1 MKVIRHDQ
9 NGPAPARK
17 LVVKMP
23 AALSR
28 ALDAAGVKAS
38 RLQLKYRPERKAKS
52 MPFIQWLVMGGKQ
65 QDE

>member
-1 MKVIRHDQ
+1 MKVISQ

-28 ALDAAGVKAS
+28 ALDAAGVKAA

-52 MPFIQWLVMGGKQ
+52 MPFIRWLVTGGG

>member
-1 MKVIRHDQ
+1 MKVISQ

-28 ALDAAGVKAS
+28 ALDAAGIKAS
-38 RLQLKYRPERKAKS
+38 RLKLKYRPERKAKS
-52 MPFIQWLVMGGKQ
+52 MSFIQWLVMGGG